1 MFLEEKEGS
10 ALRSWIRYFDPDMDL
25 RVTNYEFGKALQA
38 MGYQGD
44 AKKTFQALDDDGSG
58 EVTLVEI
65 DIDQAHLWRRFRLW
79 CAETFENSEDMLHR
93 IGGKQAKRTGHLS
106 QSQFKDGLNNLGW
119 EGGEEDLLFSA
130 FEENRQK
137 VLEIKNFAWL
147 DVERRRQQRRL
158 QYKMKS
164 MRTSLKH
171 ANDVVHAKAALKKF
185 KEYLKRIHGTYVKAW
200 RVALSPGD
208 AMVLQK
214 TQFFKACSL
223 LGFGADAKL
232 IWHAFGKSDSG
243 SLSLDEL
250 DPKGAEI
257 LAQLQAFA
265 QKQFGGSA
273 ACFKAFDKQ
282 NLKKLGQPEFVAALK
297 EHGCGF
303 QKYAKHLFHY
313 LNREGGKEIREEDM
327 RFLDK
332 WKPPE
337 FLLVP
342 PNPQAMEKVKSIL
355 LDEFGHYLKAW
366 RRLLDLDSS
375 NRCTWSEFKEA
386 CKKIGFSQD
395 AAGAW
400 RALDEDLSGFITLR
414 EIDKTSSE
422 SLADFK
428 RWADGEFGSVKTSYY
443 VFDHD
448 NSHSVSSREFRRCC
462 SIYGYEGNAHL
473 LFRVLDVEGNGSLG
487 ISEISFLDEWALTA
501 DPEEEEEET
510 PAPWTRKSSTS
521 TQGTP
526 RSGPLATPRGSAAAS
541 TPRAFP
547 SASTPKASE
556 ATPRG
561 NQQPSLGFSA
571 TDSGS
576 VQDNERPST
585 VPDRPPGLPV
595 APGAEGAGG
604 GTKRSGS
611 MGPTRFDDD
620 PPEATRE
627 ATVERRASFEDEE
640 EVMRP
645 HTSPVVVRTGTG
657 TTGGTGSRPL
667 SQRSPRVVPMPER
680 FYWSD
685 KPLSG
690 LPPAPSR
697 REVSSRGG
705 RRMKRWGQATMWCS
719 LCRSRGPCRHMSP
732 PRTISTAPA
741 GGAGGGGCSGW
752 RPGYSSM
759 FPPAPAAVSADN
771 AGLAG
776 LRRQL
781 HKNKPLLPDHPPR
794 GLPDIP
800 ATRRLADHAADDLG
814 VQVEALSRFP
824 IGSFSARAP
833 EVVSAR

>member
-1 MFLEEKEGS
+1 MHGGGSFGPIVGCHEEAGEKLRAFLEEKEGS

-93 IGGKQAKRTGHLS
+93 IGGKQAKRTGHLT
-106 QSQFKDGLNNLGW
+106 QSQFKEGLNNLGW
-119 EGGEEDLLFSA
+119 DGGEEDLLFTT
-130 FEENRQK
+130 FEESRQN
-137 VLEIKNFAWL
+137 VIEVKNFAWL

-158 QYKMKS
+158 QFKLKS
-164 MRTSLKH
+164 MRTSIKH
-171 ANDVVHAKAALKKF
+171 ANDVVHAKDALKKF

-265 QKQFGGSA
+265 QKQFGGSS

-297 EHGCGF
+297 EHGCSF

-342 PNPQAMEKVKSIL
+342 PNRQAMEMVKSML

-400 RALDEDLSGFITLR
+400 RALDEDLSGSITLK
-414 EIDKTSSE
+414 EIDSTSSE

-501 DPEEEEEET
+501 DPEEAEEEPLPWKT
-510 PAPWTRKSSTS
+510 PRAAGSV
-521 TQGTP
+521 QGTP
-526 RSGPLATPRGSAAAS
+526 RSVPSATPGGSAVAGS
-541 TPRAFP
+541 TPRV
-547 SASTPKASE
+547 
-556 ATPRG
+556 
-561 NQQPSLGFSA
+561 
-571 TDSGS
+571 DSGS

-585 VPDRPPGLPV
+585 VPDRPPVLPI
-595 APGAEGAGG
+595 A
-604 GTKRSGS
+604 TRSGS
-611 MGPTRFDDD
+611 IGPTRFDDD
-620 PPEATRE
+620 PPAATRE
-627 ATVERRASFEDEE
+627 AMVERRTSFEEA

-657 TTGGTGSRPL
+657 TTGGTGSRPM

-690 LPPAPSR
+690 LPPAPGR

-705 RRMKRWGQATMWCS
+705 RRTKRWGQAATWCS

-732 PRTISTAPA
+732 PRNISSAPA
-741 GGAGGGGCSGW
+741 GGVGGGGCSGW
-752 RPGYSSM
+752 RPGYSSV

-781 HKNKPLLPDHPPR
+781 HKNKPLLPDHPRR

-800 ATRRLADHAADDLG
+800 ATRRLADHVDDLG

-833 EVVSAR
+833 EVCSAR